1 MKNWFDALLLSQFPM
16 VAGLPSYGLLTWM
29 CLASLLYHRHWILEN
44 FMVNHVVHCCSV
56 VLRDAA
62 VIKRCNAN
70 PNLVHVS
77 YPWNDHGQK
86 KNLLFKCYH
95 SKTIPYKEDPH

>member
-1 MKNWFDALLLSQFPM
+1 
-16 VAGLPSYGLLTWM
+16 
-29 CLASLLYHRHWILEN
+29 
-44 FMVNHVVHCCSV
+44 